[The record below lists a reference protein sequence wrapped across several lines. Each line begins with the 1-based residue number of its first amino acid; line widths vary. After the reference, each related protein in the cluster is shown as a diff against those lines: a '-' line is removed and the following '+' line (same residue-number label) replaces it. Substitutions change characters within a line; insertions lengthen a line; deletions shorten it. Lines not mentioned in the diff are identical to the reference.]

1 MGTSQ
6 TRSDLIWEELCK
18 ANDHNWPSLRILAA
32 AVDQTHFRRGLTR
45 RDTAEEDPLDY
56 EVPPSLTV
64 WALYAADRLF
74 NGRARQGPESKEAPQ
89 DRGPTP
95 MSPNSDGDPGCA
107 FPAHVARAA
116 HLQRVIGRVRPH
128 LEVLLTTLGA
138 AALHVFAGACLELVV
153 MADIRTGV
161 VVAILFAMRNF
172 PEGVVFARDIIMIS
186 SAGEWGSPGRWPSL
200 CRRALF
206 AGAFV
211 GLCDCLGAS
220 MALGVTKS
228 VGKYLPRQVLGALD
242 FVKGGFIVGLGIL
255 KHLRAA
261 VACDPEQKLPA
272 IAWMLGM
279 VITGIMLLIIDDI
292 AAMSAA
298 R

>member
-1 MGTSQ
+1 M
-6 TRSDLIWEELCK
+6 
-18 ANDHNWPSLRILAA
+18 
-32 AVDQTHFRRGLTR
+32 
-45 RDTAEEDPLDY
+45 
-56 EVPPSLTV
+56 TV
-64 WALYAADRLF
+64 WALDAADSLF
-74 NGRARQGPESKEAPQ
+74 NGRARQGPESREAPQ
-89 DRGPTP
+89 DRGPTQ
-95 MSPNSDGDPGCA
+95 MSPNSNGDPGCA
-107 FPAHVARAA
+107 FPAQVARAA
-116 HLQRVIGRVRPH
+116 HLQRVIERVRPH

-186 SAGEWGSPGRWPSL
+186 SAGEWGSPGRWPRH

-206 AGAFV
+206 AGTFV

-228 VGKYLPRQVLGALD
+228 IGKHLY
-242 FVKGGFIVGLGIL
+242 FVTGGFIVGLGIL

-272 IAWMLGM
+272 IAFMLGM
-279 VITGIMLLIIDDI
+279 VISGIMLIIIDDI